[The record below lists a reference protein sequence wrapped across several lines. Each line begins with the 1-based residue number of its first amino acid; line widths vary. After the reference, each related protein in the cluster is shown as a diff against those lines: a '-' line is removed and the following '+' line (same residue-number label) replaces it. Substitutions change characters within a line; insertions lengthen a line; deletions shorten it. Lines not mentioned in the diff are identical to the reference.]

1 MQNYQ
6 NEEEISIL
14 ELIDVLRRNL
24 KLIILVVILGIFS
37 SLLITSISFVR
48 NREVNSY
55 SVETQIILGG
65 SLNNEQGIALI
76 VNTLSHVSSLNSAL
90 TTLKIENNNYIVT
103 SNYDANSGL
112 ISYKVEGSNSE
123 TITQIST
130 EIFKLVK
137 PIIEGAFPSIEIRE
151 LQTSEPVLVPKINE
165 NNVNWLMNII
175 LGIILSGMIAV
186 FYVFAVYFMSPFIVT
201 DNDFESLFESKVLGK
216 FTGKTRKSKLRKLFE
231 VR

>member
-1 MQNYQ
+1 MQNHQ
-6 NEEEISIL
+6 NEEEINFL
-14 ELIDVLRRNL
+14 ELLDVLRRNL
-24 KLIILVVILGIFS
+24 KLITMLIILGVLS
-37 SLLITSISFVR
+37 SIVLSSISFVR
-48 NREVNSY
+48 NREINSY

-65 SLNNEQGIALI
+65 SLNNDQGITLI

-90 TTLKIENNNYIVT
+90 NSLKIEN
-103 SNYDANSGL
+103 SNYKLTSQYDSDSGL
-112 ISYKVEGSNSE
+112 LSYKVEGSNSE
-123 TITQIST
+123 TITQISN
-130 EIFKLVK
+130 EVFKLVK

-175 LGIILSGMIAV
+175 LGIILSGMLAV

-201 DNDFESLFESKVLGK
+201 DNELEMLFDTKVLGK
-216 FTGKTRKSKLRKLFE
+216 FTGKTPKSKLRNLLE